1 MRKLDKIISRMREK
15 KPITNGE
22 LLCVVKTK
30 MVTVGD
36 LLGLAKG
43 LLEPGEMPENKE
55 YARAL
60 VELCTDAAFGT
71 MEAKLLIAKELGVP
85 KQCL

>member
-1 MRKLDKIISRMREK
+1 
-15 KPITNGE
+15 
-22 LLCVVKTK
+22 
-30 MVTVGD
+30 
-36 LLGLAKG
+36 
-43 LLEPGEMPENKE
+43 MPENKE